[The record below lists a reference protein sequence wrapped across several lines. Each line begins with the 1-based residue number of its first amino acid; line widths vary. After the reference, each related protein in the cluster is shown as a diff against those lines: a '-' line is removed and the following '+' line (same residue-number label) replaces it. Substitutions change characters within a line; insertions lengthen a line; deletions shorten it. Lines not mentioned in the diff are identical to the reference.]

1 MERIKLTKVVLERFT
16 SDPPKSRVE
25 FTTDHPGVVL
35 RVGPQSIS
43 LRVSK
48 RDAMNK
54 LVWESISIDR
64 YEVPNL
70 PTIKRLIKEAQVAP
84 SRDKRTVSA
93 LLTSLLK
100 AGEYVLNTR
109 SYSPERE
116 RANHRDLRDLV
127 LITDDNVPSK
137 ASQIRELHKEL
148 SQAYGKSAA
157 NNKVKLLRLIMRN
170 MSADYPDFP
179 PWPSKGLER
188 MWNPE
193 NPRQRRLGLQDLAVA
208 WNATLPDHWTPWMRF
223 TLLTGMRR
231 SETQRAFINGD
242 RIYVDDTKNKT
253 THHLPLTPSIEQYSD
268 DYSRFN
274 DFKPF
279 TKHLY
284 RATNLDITPHDLR
297 RTFTA
302 VARAAN
308 VHQNIISWLTNQK
321 SARNTVTAD
330 YMGRPEDSQL
340 REALLSIEQVY
351 RDYGCDV

>member
-157 NNKVKLLRLIMRN
+157 NNKVKLQG
-170 MSADYPDFP
+170 S
-179 PWPSKGLER
+179 
-188 MWNPE
+188 
-193 NPRQRRLGLQDLAVA
+193 
-208 WNATLPDHWTPWMRF
+208 
-223 TLLTGMRR
+223 
-231 SETQRAFINGD
+231 
-242 RIYVDDTKNKT
+242 
-253 THHLPLTPSIEQYSD
+253 
-268 DYSRFN
+268 
-274 DFKPF
+274 
-279 TKHLY
+279 
-284 RATNLDITPHDLR
+284 
-297 RTFTA
+297 TF
-302 VARAAN
+302 
-308 VHQNIISWLTNQK
+308 
-321 SARNTVTAD
+321 
-330 YMGRPEDSQL
+330 
-340 REALLSIEQVY
+340 
-351 RDYGCDV
+351 